1 MSGLRVVPSQRLR
14 AAAPWALRQHRQSN
28 CVARQSQRHLCCLS
42 HFRLLCPHRR
52 PLPRLRQPRFTRG
65 CLGAP
70 HPRPPHFTRGLR
82 RAAGPRRIRPRRIRP
97 RRPCLLAPARAC
109 LHARRR
115 VHMARRPIRQSELC
129 HWTEGMRFV
138 RSLASCEVATENL
151 PESERNLQPARCA
164 RTSTTACGLWSWPSQ
179 PSRQQPGLGPLR
191 RFRRRHVCRAHNPG
205 APRQAQPPIRYG
217 SSPKTSSRRPLCL
230 SHRLSMLAG
239 PAWQTM
245 TRPMAA
251 GGSVG

>member
-1 MSGLRVVPSQRLR
+1 MEPALQRPLCW
-14 AAAPWALRQHRQSN
+14 PWLQEPCLLHTQLPRQHRQRN
-28 CVARQSQRHLCCLS
+28 CVARQSQRCLRCLS
-42 HFRLLCPHRR
+42 HLRLLCPRRR
-52 PLPRLRQPRFTRG
+52 PRPRLRQRRFTRG

-70 HPRPPHFTRGLR
+70 RPSPLHFTRGLR
-82 RAAGPRRIRPRRIRP
+82 LAAGPRWIRP

-109 LHARRR
+109 FRARRL
-115 VHMARRPIRQSELC
+115 VHMARRPNRQSELC
-129 HWTEGMRFV
+129 HWTEGVRFV
-138 RSLASCEVATENL
+138 RSLASCEIATKSL

-179 PSRQQPGLGPLR
+179 PSRQQPGPGPLR
-191 RFRRRHVCRAHNPG
+191 RFRRRHMCPAHKPG

-217 SSPKTSSRRPLCL
+217 SSPQRSSRRPLCL
-230 SHRLSMLAG
+230 SHQLSMLAG